1 MRHDFFPPQ
10 FLAFHPIR
18 KIFHSSKCHAE
29 KQCGG
34 REKVSKIWWKM
45 VFFSPGLIGEW
56 LPTLGV
62 FLLCSL
68 VYLKGQTAII
78 LFFLSSNDLVKY
90 HCGE

>member
-1 MRHDFFPPQ
+1 MIFFPPQ

-34 REKVSKIWWKM
+34 KGKGLQDM
-45 VFFSPGLIGEW
+45 VENGFLFPRTYRGVASNPWSLSTMFSGTSERPDSYNS
-56 LPTLGV
+56 
-62 FLLCSL
+62 F
-68 VYLKGQTAII
+68 
-78 LFFLSSNDLVKY
+78 FFLSSNDLVKY